1 MTAPDDEREVG
12 VEFDF
17 VVEIPK
23 GSRNKYEVGEDGRIH
38 LDRTLFTST
47 VFPTEYGYIDA
58 TLGEDGDPLDAMLI
72 FEEPTFPGCVIR
84 ARPIA
89 MFRMTDEKGSDDKV
103 VGVPVGDP
111 RSAAIEDVAD
121 LSDFDKE
128 RIAHFFSV
136 YKALEPGK
144 HVEVI
149 GWADR
154 AFAEA
159 SIEEAFA
166 RANKA

>member
-1 MTAPDDEREVG
+1 MTAPDEHKEAG
-12 VEFDF
+12 VEFDV

-23 GSRNKYEVGEDGRIH
+23 GSRNKYEIGEDGRIH

-58 TLGEDGDPLDAMLI
+58 SLGEDGDPLDAMVLLD
-72 FEEPTFPGCVIR
+72 EPTFPGCVIH
-84 ARPIA
+84 ARPVA
-89 MFRMTDEKGSDDKV
+89 MFRMEDEKGPDDKV
-103 VGVPVGDP
+103 VAVAVGDP
-111 RSAAIEDVAD
+111 RSAAIRDVGD
-121 LSDFDKE
+121 LLDFDKD

-144 HVEVI
+144 YVEVI

-159 SIEEAFA
+159 SVNDAFA

>member
-1 MTAPDDEREVG
+1 M
-12 VEFDF
+12 EFDF

-23 GSRNKYEVGEDGRIH
+23 GSRNKYELGGDGRIH

-47 VFPTEYGYIDA
+47 VFPTEYGYIDES
-58 TLGEDGDPLDAMLI
+58 LGEDGDPLDGMVI
-72 FEEPTFPGCVIR
+72 CDEPTFPGCVIR
-84 ARPIA
+84 ARPVA
-89 MFRMTDEKGSDDKV
+89 MFRMADEKGPDDKV
-103 VGVPVGDP
+103 VAVVVGDP
-111 RSAAIEDVAD
+111 RTSEIHDVGD
-121 LSDFDKE
+121 LLGFDKD

-154 AFAEA
+154 EFAES
-159 SIEEAFA
+159 SIDEAFA
-166 RANKA
+166 RANKE